1 MFYKIDVLFKIN
13 MTEYK
18 YVKYPWTVVFLFPP
32 FMNPT
37 GNKRINRAL
46 SKQSKQFLLLFIFWF
61 KRLSFK
67 TQFKIEF

>member
-18 YVKYPWTVVFLFPP
+18 YVKYPWTVIFLFIP

-37 GNKRINRAL
+37 GKKRINKAL
-46 SKQSKQFLLLFIFWF
+46 SISLNSFYYFLFFGLND
-61 KRLSFK
+61 
-67 TQFKIEF
+67 

>member
-18 YVKYPWTVVFLFPP
+18 YVKYPWTVVFLFIP

-37 GNKRINRAL
+37 GKKRINRAL